1 MTRPLSALILSA
13 ALMLGAAPGMA
24 QMMHDHNDHQMM
36 EPGTGDRMGGP
47 GDHGGHHRGHHGG
60 HHHGHG
66 PIGVMG
72 NHVMPRGKF
81 MLSYRFGRMEMSGLR
96 FGTNDLS
103 ADRATN
109 IPNRFAGMPG
119 MPPTLR
125 VIPHEMSMTMHMF
138 GAIYGATDRLTLMAM
153 LPYVRKDMTMITYQG
168 ATGTT
173 VLGRNKVSTEGLGD
187 IRIAGTYGLYNAG
200 RTSLT
205 ATLGLSLPTGSITE
219 KGRMLSPMNMRHTRR
234 LGYNMQLG
242 SGTFDL
248 YPALSYQSGKGK
260 TGWGGQVS
268 GIIRLGEND
277 EGYAR
282 GNEAALTAWI
292 SYRAAPWVSLSGRI
306 EGRHVGKIDGIDRQI
321 MGPAPGANPDFIGGD
336 SVTLFAGADFS
347 PQRGALKGHRI
358 GLEIG
363 VPVYEDLNGP
373 MLRRDW
379 QLALAWR
386 KGF

>member
-1 MTRPLSALILSA
+1 MTRPLSALALGA

-24 QMMHDHNDHQMM
+24 QMMHDHKDHQMM
-36 EPGTGDRMGGP
+36 QPASGDPMGGH
-47 GDHGGHHRGHHGG
+47 DGGHDGG

-81 MLSYRFGRMEMSGLR
+81 MLSYRFGHMEMSGLR

-103 ADRATN
+103 ADSATT
-109 IPNRFAGMPG
+109 IPNRFAGVPG
-119 MPPTLR
+119 MPPDLR

-138 GAIYGATDRLTLMAM
+138 GAMYGATERLTLMAM
-153 LPYVRKDMTMITYQG
+153 LPYVQKNMTMTTYQG
-168 ATGTT
+168 PSGTT
-173 VLGRNKVSTEGLGD
+173 MLGRNTVSSEGLGD
-187 IRIAGTYGLYNAG
+187 IRLAGTYGLYKAG
-200 RTSLT
+200 RTRLT
-205 ATLGLSLPTGSITE
+205 ATLGLSLPAGSITE
-219 KGRMLSPMNMRHTRR
+219 TGRMLSPMNTRPTRR

-248 YPALSYQSGKGK
+248 HPALSYQSGKGK

-268 GIIRLGEND
+268 GIIRLDEND

-292 SYRAAPWVSLSGRI
+292 SFRAAPWLSLSGRI
-306 EGRHVGKIDGIDRQI
+306 EGRHTGKIDGIDRQI

-347 PQRGALKGHRI
+347 PRRGALKGHRI

-363 VPVYEDLNGP
+363 LPVHENLNGP
-373 MLRRDW
+373 MLKRDW
-379 QLALAWR
+379 HLALAWR
-386 KGF
+386 RGF